1 MPKIN
6 VTVVYKKDIVLKSA
20 SEDHL
25 EEVEY
30 VLSKTTYN
38 TKGEVISEI
47 QYDPDGNITQ
57 ETIHEYD
64 DRGFLVKEILRDG
77 DGFIA
82 DHKTYERNDQGKV
95 NREFRHYM
103 DESFDTVKYF
113 YDDQG
118 VLVKKETIDPD
129 QDLESIEEFTH
140 WNGLLTHYLLKDDQ
154 GSVLAEKRMQYDNKG
169 QMVELYDYDG
179 SEDIATRKVTSWY
192 PSGNKKEVLTYN
204 EEDKLIEKV
213 TFKEGKDGQV
223 IQMVEEGIDQKNILN
238 FEYDEH
244 GNVIVQEE
252 FDKNGELIS
261 KVKRSYNDHKL
272 VESSQVFID
281 GAGRRPSR
289 NYTLRQEYVYFDE

>member
-154 GSVLAEKRMQYDNKG
+154 GVCLQRNVCSTTTKDKWWSCMTTMVPKTLPPGKLHPGILRAIKRKCLPTMKRIN
-169 QMVELYDYDG
+169 L
-179 SEDIATRKVTSWY
+179 S
-192 PSGNKKEVLTYN
+192 KK
-204 EEDKLIEKV
+204 
-213 TFKEGKDGQV
+213 
-223 IQMVEEGIDQKNILN
+223 
-238 FEYDEH
+238 
-244 GNVIVQEE
+244 
-252 FDKNGELIS
+252 
-261 KVKRSYNDHKL
+261 
-272 VESSQVFID
+272 
-281 GAGRRPSR
+281 
-289 NYTLRQEYVYFDE
+289 